1 MAERRRSGRGDY
13 DAQLKL
19 YQEALDKESE
29 RKRRTVLSLVSQV
42 QKLGTFLEFLFNVRN
57 AKLQPA
63 RLEIKHDELALPYI
77 NGIFP
82 YFTFFGAFIFDAQR
96 KTHRLDTGCVFHNK
110 DRKEFIFQEIHVTY
124 DQARLPASSATFD
137 EKIEWLKKNGR

>member
-42 QKLGTFLEFLFNVRN
+42 QKLGTFLEFLFNVRSLMPN
-57 AKLQPA
+57 FSPQGWKSSMMSSRFHTSTEYSLISPSSGHSFLTRSGKLIVWTLGA
-63 RLEIKHDELALPYI
+63 S
-77 NGIFP
+77 
-82 YFTFFGAFIFDAQR
+82 FT
-96 KTHRLDTGCVFHNK
+96 T
-110 DRKEFIFQEIHVTY
+110 
-124 DQARLPASSATFD
+124 
-137 EKIEWLKKNGR
+137 KIERSLFFRKFMSLTIKRDSLHRQQHSKKRQNG